1 MDGQDGR
8 KVSWLFQCQE
18 GSEVVMD
25 CVKPGVPRLID
36 ENPAIQE
43 VGL

>member
-8 KVSWLFQCQE
+8 KVSWPFQCQE

-25 CVKPGVPRLID
+25 CMKPGGPRLID
-36 ENPAIQE
+36 ENLAIQE
-43 VGL
+43 VVL